1 MRLPASWTSALRLT
15 LPNGEELNVCHFWT
29 MLLPLVLTREGSTYL
44 TGVLVSVVHW
54 NLLSAAP

>member
-29 MLLPLVLTREGSTYL
+29 MLLPLVLTREESTYL
-44 TGVLVSVVHW
+44 TGVLVSVVH
-54 NLLSAAP
+54 